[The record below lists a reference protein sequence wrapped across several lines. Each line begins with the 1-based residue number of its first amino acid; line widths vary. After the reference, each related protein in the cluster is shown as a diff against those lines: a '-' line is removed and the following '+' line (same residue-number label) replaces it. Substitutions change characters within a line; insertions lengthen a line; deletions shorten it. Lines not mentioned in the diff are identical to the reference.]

1 MQPYEIIAAPF
12 TLWVAPVAT
21 AFPLVGA
28 APASEWIKVGTNGD
42 RSESEDGVT
51 VAHSQDFSQ
60 VKVAGSTGPVKAF
73 RTDEG
78 LVVSL
83 TLLDISLEQYK
94 LAMNGAAV
102 TTVAAG
108 VGTAGYKHLPLYQ
121 GLNVTTYALLVRGT
135 GSAYGDAYTAQ
146 YEVPFCYQSASP
158 ELVFKKGDPAG
169 LALEFTAL
177 EDPAAASAAARFGRL
192 VMQHAVAL

>member
-12 TLWVAPVAT
+12 TLWVAPVGT
-21 AFPLVGA
+21 AFPLLSA
-28 APASEWIKVGTNGD
+28 APSNTWIKVGTNGD

-51 VAHSQDFSQ
+51 VAHSQDFSET
-60 VKVAGSTGPVKAF
+60 KTAGSTGPVKAF

-78 LVVSL
+78 LKVSL

-94 LAMNGAAV
+94 LAMNGNAV
-102 TTVAAG
+102 ATTAAG
-108 VGTAGYKHLPLYQ
+108 VGTVGFKALPLYK
-121 GLNVTTYALLVRGT
+121 GLNVATYALLVRGDA
-135 GSAYGDAYTAQ
+135 SAYGDAYKSQ
-146 YEVPFCYQSASP
+146 YEIPVCYQSASP

-177 EDPAAASAAARFGRL
+177 EDPAAASLDARFGRL
-192 VMQHAVAL
+192 IMQNAVAL

>member
-12 TLWVAPVAT
+12 TLWLAPLAT
-21 AFPLVGA
+21 AFPLLSA
-28 APASEWIKVGTNGD
+28 APSGSWIKVGTSGD

-60 VKVAGSTGPVKAF
+60 VKTAGSTGPVKAF

-83 TLLDISLEQYK
+83 TLLDVSLEQYK
-94 LAMNGAAV
+94 LALNANAV
-102 TTVAAG
+102 ATTAAG
-108 VGTAGYKHLPLYQ
+108 VGTVGFKELALYR
-121 GLNVTTYALLVRGT
+121 GLSVATYALLVRGA
-135 GSAYGDAYTAQ
+135 SAYGDAYVGQ
-146 YEVPFCYQSASP
+146 YEIPACYQSASP
-158 ELVFKKGDPAG
+158 ELVYKKGDPAG

-192 VMQHAVAL
+192 VMQNAAAL